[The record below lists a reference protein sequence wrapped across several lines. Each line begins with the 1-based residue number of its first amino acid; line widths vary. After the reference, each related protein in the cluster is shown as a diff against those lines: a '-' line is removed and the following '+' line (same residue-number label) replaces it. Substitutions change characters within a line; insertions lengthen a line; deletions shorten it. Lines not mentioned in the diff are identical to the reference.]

1 MSSVRVVVGR
11 GRLGVAFK
19 GRHVIYKESKFRWR
33 AVTRTQARYDDASPW
48 TVIGT
53 KSITE
58 VEATSARKAA
68 TTTPL

>member
-1 MSSVRVVVGR
+1 MTIR
-11 GRLGVAFK
+11 
-19 GRHVIYKESKFRWR
+19 
-33 AVTRTQARYDDASPW
+33 